1 MASDITIRNMTEDDL
16 REVFLLRQSLPA
28 SLPDDGADAR
38 AERTVDA
45 YMKFPALCYTALRRK
60 KVIGFAMGSIID
72 AEGRKAGMIGIM
84 AADAGGGS
92 GLVYARL
99 FARLCA
105 AFAGDNISVVYAGPF
120 GRSDGRRDVYR
131 GLGFDDAEDGI
142 HLKYVMAGDA

>member
-16 REVFLLRQSLPA
+16 REVFLLRQPSPA
-28 SLPDDGADAR
+28 SLPDEGADAS
-38 AERTVDA
+38 AERIVDT
-45 YMKFPALCYTALRRK
+45 YIEYPALCYAALRRK
-60 KVIGFAMGSIID
+60 KVIGFAMGSIVD
-72 AEGRKAGMIGIM
+72 AEGRRAGMIGMM

-92 GLVYARL
+92 ALVYARL

-120 GRSDGRRDVYR
+120 GRGDGRRDVYR
-131 GLGFDDAEDGI
+131 GMGFDDAEDGI